1 LEVVNIKEG
10 LSEKPNT
17 INKNSEDE
25 NLLKIKKK
33 HAIYVLTDTL
43 FMDLKR
49 FYSLNFLG
57 KLLLSAIFVNAIPG
71 KITNFGSQTQYIV
84 SRGFPEPLANI
95 MLFLAIILLI
105 SGSVLLIFSERTK
118 LACTLLLIFLVPT
131 TIIFHLVPFQLVAVA
146 RNLSLIGGLLI
157 AIDKSRNNYL
167 NASSNLESKEIE
179 YSDLNEDN

>member
-1 LEVVNIKEG
+1 
-10 LSEKPNT
+10 
-17 INKNSEDE
+17 
-25 NLLKIKKK
+25 
-33 HAIYVLTDTL
+33 
-43 FMDLKR
+43 MDLKR

-71 KITNFGSQTQYIV
+71 KIINFGSQAQYIT
-84 SRGFPEPLANI
+84 SRGFPESLSNI

-118 LACTLLLIFLVPT
+118 LACTLLLVFLVPT
-131 TIIFHLVPFQLVAVA
+131 TIIFHLVPFQFMAIT

-157 AIDKSRNNYL
+157 AIDKSNINYL
-167 NASSNLESKEIE
+167 KVSSNLETKEIE

>member
-1 LEVVNIKEG
+1 M
-10 LSEKPNT
+10 
-17 INKNSEDE
+17 
-25 NLLKIKKK
+25 KIKTK
-33 HAIYVLTDTL
+33 HAIYVLADTL

-71 KITNFGSQTQYIV
+71 KISDFGSQAQYIV

-95 MLFLAIILLI
+95 LLFLAIILLI

-118 LACTLLLIFLVPT
+118 LACSLLLIFLVPT

-157 AIDKSRNNYL
+157 AIDKSSNNYL
-167 NASSNLESKEIE
+167 NASSSLESKEIE

>member
-1 LEVVNIKEG
+1 M
-10 LSEKPNT
+10 
-17 INKNSEDE
+17 
-25 NLLKIKKK
+25 KIKTK
-33 HAIYVLTDTL
+33 HAIYVLADTL

-57 KLLLSAIFVNAIPG
+57 KILLSAIFVNAIHE
-71 KITNFGSQTQYIV
+71 KISGFGSQAQSIV

-118 LACTLLLIFLVPT
+118 LACSMLLIFLVPT
-131 TIIFHLVPFQLVAVA
+131 TIIFHLVPFQFLELA

-157 AIDKSRNNYL
+157 AIDKSSSRFF